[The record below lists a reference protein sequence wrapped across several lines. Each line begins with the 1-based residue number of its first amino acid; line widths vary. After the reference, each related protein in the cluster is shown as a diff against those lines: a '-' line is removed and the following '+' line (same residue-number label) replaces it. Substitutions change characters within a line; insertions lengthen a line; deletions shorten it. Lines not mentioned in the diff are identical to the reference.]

1 MRTTRAALATTVQH
15 ALFLAVGLI
24 GLSLQPASAAWE
36 APWKDE
42 SRALVI
48 DAYEFNPIDWES
60 LTDDERIAGFI
71 NKASD
76 GMPPDYRCGSKR
88 DDAWKL
94 CKNRWWKYS
103 VTKELFMTRRQMAKM
118 KGLLWGAYHLARPG
132 NPRAQADHFIDFA
145 EPSEDDLIALDIED
159 IGPDWMSLEDAEIF
173 ADQVKIRTG
182 RYPVLYTNGNTAK
195 FISDNRA
202 DYPLLSR
209 LPLWYARYTKDISGK
224 FPVENWPRY
233 ALWQFSSMH
242 NCNARSCPYRVSGA
256 KTDIDVNVSTF
267 DIAGLKE
274 AWPFDELG
282 DEPVQP
288 ADPALLVAEA
298 AKSIGRT
305 VADAL
310 PRVKDEAEPGSD
322 ATTPLLAAYGP
333 SNRAPRKID
342 PLAML
347 EDVAEGRPHAAER
360 QDKGGVRA
368 EGIPIPRTNPR
379 RPVVAEAEPAQD
391 PVVSA
396 AKTPAAGPVAIAEAA
411 TPAVVTQAMAA
422 ELAGHVTHLR
432 ALVAQSLTSLHR
444 TIRPFALG
452 VPEGAPAIG
461 PDGIEGDQLSAI
473 DGPGLSL
480 EGRPARSMVLR
491 AIETAIAARDGQ
503 AMTMPAL
510 ALSQHAP
517 SPKDEAS
524 LREARVLQTSEMAA
538 LVDANQR
545 ILNAFSLTQ

>member
-1 MRTTRAALATTVQH
+1 M
-15 ALFLAVGLI
+15 
-24 GLSLQPASAAWE
+24 
-36 APWKDE
+36 
-42 SRALVI
+42 
-48 DAYEFNPIDWES
+48 
-60 LTDDERIAGFI
+60 
-71 NKASD
+71 
-76 GMPPDYRCGSKR
+76 
-88 DDAWKL
+88 
-94 CKNRWWKYS
+94 
-103 VTKELFMTRRQMAKM
+103 
-118 KGLLWGAYHLARPG
+118 
-132 NPRAQADHFIDFA
+132 
-145 EPSEDDLIALDIED
+145 
-159 IGPDWMSLEDAEIF
+159 
-173 ADQVKIRTG
+173 
-182 RYPVLYTNGNTAK
+182 
-195 FISDNRA
+195 
-202 DYPLLSR
+202 
-209 LPLWYARYTKDISGK
+209 
-224 FPVENWPRY
+224 
-233 ALWQFSSMH
+233 
-242 NCNARSCPYRVSGA
+242 
-256 KTDIDVNVSTF
+256 
-267 DIAGLKE
+267 
-274 AWPFDELG
+274 
-282 DEPVQP
+282 
-288 ADPALLVAEA
+288 AEA